1 MGQKVNP
8 VGLRIGITRGWEST
22 WFEKK
27 KNYAEYLH
35 EDLKIRKFLEKE
47 CANAEISK
55 IHIERPAANIV
66 RVKIHTAK
74 PGFVIGKR
82 GSQVEALKERLKKM
96 TGRKVY
102 IDIEEVRKAEMDA
115 KIVGLNVARQLER
128 RGSFRR
134 IMKNALSRCMRL
146 NENGGIK
153 IVCSGRLG
161 GAEIAR
167 TERYMLGRVPL
178 HTLRADIDYARTTA
192 HTTFGAIGVKV
203 WIFKGE
209 VMGDFRDKA

>member
-8 VGLRIGITRGWEST
+8 IGLRIGITRGWEST

-27 KNYAEYLH
+27 KNYADYLH
-35 EDLKIRKFLEKE
+35 EDLNIRKYLEKE
-47 CANAEISK
+47 CQNAEVSK

-66 RVKIHTAK
+66 RVKIFTAK

-82 GSQVEALKERLKKM
+82 GSQVELLKDQLKKM
-96 TGRKVY
+96 TGRKVF

-167 TERYMLGRVPL
+167 TERYMMGRVPL

>member
-8 VGLRIGITRGWEST
+8 IGLRLGITRGWEST

-35 EDLKIRKFLEKE
+35 EDLKIRKFLDKE
-47 CANAEISK
+47 CNNAEVSK

-82 GSQVEALKERLKKM
+82 GSQVEALKESLKKM

-102 IDIEEVRKAEMDA
+102 IDIEEVRKAETDA

-134 IMKNALSRCMRL
+134 IMKNALTRCMRL
-146 NENGGIK
+146 NEDGGIK

-178 HTLRADIDYARTTA
+178 HTLRANIDYARVTA

-209 VMGDFRDKA
+209 VMGDYREQA